1 MKLVFEMEM
10 LFNSTDKSVFFAGFY
25 VLGTREGSLDI
36 HILLLFYI

>member
-10 LFNSTDKSVFFAGFY
+10 LLSSTDKSMFFAGFC

-36 HILLLFYI
+36 CILLLFYI